1 MFGLVFMSIS
11 YDVIFELSVVTVIVF
26 SEYFSFQWTCGVNS
40 SYINRNT
47 LLTEIYVYS
56 QTNKHIL
63 TKSHAIESQIF
74 AASFE
79 YKFRGDFLK

>member
-1 MFGLVFMSIS
+1 MAQYRDIYGRG
-11 YDVIFELSVVTVIVF
+11 SVK
-26 SEYFSFQWTCGVNS
+26 
-40 SYINRNT
+40 
-47 LLTEIYVYS
+47 
-56 QTNKHIL
+56 KHIL